1 MFCDVKLLKQT
12 HTHTHTHTHTEWSE
26 SSGSEQSM
34 RERSFFESTMSPT
47 DHTNQVRSLIKSFL
61 HVHVNSFKET
71 RQSKQLR
78 PKTTPFFLKRKNELP
93 RAGFEPAT
101 FCVLGERSTN

>member
-1 MFCDVKLLKQT
+1 MTAITQERLLLHNT
-12 HTHTHTHTHTEWSE
+12 SI
-26 SSGSEQSM
+26 
-34 RERSFFESTMSPT
+34 F
-47 DHTNQVRSLIKSFL
+47 DHTGFSLKLIIIPAQYIMVQHITQEKSIL
-61 HVHVNSFKET
+61 HVNSFKET

-101 FCVLGERSTN
+101 SCMLGRRSYIKNPMIIESLTVNTH